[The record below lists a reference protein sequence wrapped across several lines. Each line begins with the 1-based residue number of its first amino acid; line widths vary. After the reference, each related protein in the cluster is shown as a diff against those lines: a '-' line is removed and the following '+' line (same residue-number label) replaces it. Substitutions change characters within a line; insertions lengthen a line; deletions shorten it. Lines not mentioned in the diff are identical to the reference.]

1 MFLEN
6 PMKYLNPYIDHPRF
20 IDLGQCLV
28 IDRRVIEVIVYDLY
42 ALADMTRPISIH
54 DVNLGY
60 RCSDIDSEYGS
71 TDLSFGW
78 KYRSDEPSSV
88 VTKRFVEYLLDN
100 NVKFPPIDEDLL

>member
-1 MFLEN
+1 
-6 PMKYLNPYIDHPRF
+6 MKYINPYADHPRF
-20 IDLGQCLV
+20 IDLGQCLL
-28 IDRRVIEVIVYDLY
+28 IQIGKHMAGSSSEVIVYDLY
-42 ALADMTRPISIH
+42 ALADMAKPISIH